1 MDTTTDAFLNGKVT
15 AVQPAKGYRAGVD
28 AVLLAASVP
37 ARSGERVL
45 ELGCGVGVASL
56 CLSARVPSL
65 DITGIEVQPD
75 YAALA
80 VANGVNAMM
89 ADLRALPEEVRN
101 TQYHHVMAN
110 PPYFDRGMGSAA
122 PNTGRDIAMGGD
134 TPLRDWLIVAAK
146 RLAPKGYFTLILR
159 IERLPEVLSHLQGRL
174 GSIIVRPI
182 CARAG
187 QEPHL
192 FLLQARHSGRAPF
205 RLLSPLIMHDGT
217 MHDADREN
225 YTDRIRGVLR
235 NGDALIIT
243 D

>member
-1 MDTTTDAFLNGKVT
+1 MKTTCDAFLGGKVT
-15 AVQPAKGYRAGVD
+15 ALQPADGYRAGVD
-28 AVLLAASVP
+28 AVLLAACTP
-37 ARSGERVL
+37 AKPKESVL

-56 CLSARVPSL
+56 CLNARVPDL
-65 DITGIEVQPD
+65 DITGVEVQPD

-80 VANGVNAMM
+80 VQNGLRTVCV
-89 ADLRALPEEVRN
+89 DLRALPNDIRN
-101 TQYHHVMAN
+101 TQYHHVIAN
-110 PPYFDRGMGSAA
+110 PPYFDRTQGSAA
-122 PNTGRDIAMGGD
+122 PDTGRNVAMGGD
-134 TPLRDWLIVAAK
+134 TPLNDWLDVAAK
-146 RLAPKGYFTLILR
+146 RLAPKGYFTVILR
-159 IERLPEVLSHLQGRL
+159 IERLPQVLSSLRL

-182 CARAG
+182 AARIG

-225 YTDRIRGVLR
+225 YTPQVGDILR
-235 NGDALIIT
+235 NGAALPIC

>member
-28 AVLLAASVP
+28 AVLLAACVP
-37 ARSGERVL
+37 ARSGESVL

-110 PPYFDRGMGSAA
+110 PPYFDRGTGSAA
-122 PNTGRDIAMGGD
+122 PNTGRDIAMAGD
-134 TPLRDWLIVAAK
+134 TPLRDWLVMAA
-146 RLAPKGYFTLILR
+146 
-159 IERLPEVLSHLQGRL
+159 VLSHLQGRL

-182 CARAG
+182 CPRAG

-205 RLLSPLIMHDGT
+205 RLLSPLIIHDST

>member
-1 MDTTTDAFLNGKVT
+1 MDTTTDAFLNGKVI

-28 AVLLAASVP
+28 AVLLAACVP

-56 CLSARVPSL
+56 CLAARVPDL
-65 DITGIEVQPD
+65 EITGIEVQPD

-80 VANGVNAMM
+80 VTNNVNTLV
-89 ADLRALPEEVRN
+89 ADLRALPDSIRN
-101 TQYHHVMAN
+101 NQYHHIMAN
-110 PPYFDRGMGSAA
+110 PPYFDRSAGSAA

-134 TPLRDWLIVAAK
+134 TPLRDWLDVATK

-182 CARAG
+182 CARDG

-205 RLLSPLIMHDGT
+205 RLLPALIMHDGT

-225 YTDRIRGVLR
+225 YTDRLRGILR

>member
-28 AVLLAASVP
+28 AVLLAACVP
-37 ARSGERVL
+37 ARSGESVL

-110 PPYFDRGMGSAA
+110 PPYFDRSTGSAA
-122 PNTGRDIAMGGD
+122 PNTGRDIAMAGD
-134 TPLRDWLIVAAK
+134 TPLRDWLVVAAK

-205 RLLSPLIMHDGT
+205 RLLSPLIMHDST

-225 YTDRIRGVLR
+225 YTDCIRGVLR

>member
-28 AVLLAASVP
+28 AVLLAACVP
-37 ARSGERVL
+37 ARSGESVL

-56 CLSARVPSL
+56 CLSARVPEL

-80 VANGVNAMM
+80 VSNGVNAVV
-89 ADLRALPEEVRN
+89 ADLRTLPDDIRN
-101 TQYHHVMAN
+101 TQYHQVMAN
-110 PPYFDRGMGSAA
+110 PPYFDRGTGSAA

-134 TPLRDWLIVAAK
+134 TPLREWLDVAAK

-159 IERLPEVLSHLQGRL
+159 IERLPEVLGHLQGRL

-182 CARAG
+182 CARAD

-205 RLLSPLIMHDGT
+205 RLLSALIMHDGT

-235 NGDALIIT
+235 NGDVLIIT